1 MTTSASDPVA
11 TSEPRCPTCQA
22 IRQVGANFCSQCGT
36 SFQAWGGSA
45 PGGPPPPGP
54 LDVPLR
60 KVIRFGAGLAI
71 GFVFV
76 GAVVYSVFALLA
88 AFLIFAG

>member
-1 MTTSASDPVA
+1 
-11 TSEPRCPTCQA
+11 
-22 IRQVGANFCSQCGT
+22 
-36 SFQAWGGSA
+36 
-45 PGGPPPPGP
+45 